1 MKTIGICAQSFSPG
15 WKAMFGTLGEALG
28 VSFEERTF
36 GDDQNI
42 DGWVLLAAD
51 RKLASGIGRAKRPC
65 YVVLDGAE
73 LISCGTSSKITFANR
88 AELAAVLR
96 GRDVMADDA
105 VVAKALP
112 QWLSDVEPLAFKDGS
127 AVWAIQERGDCR
139 HHYVALT
146 PPELNDGEPLFT
158 HFSGQRIACLL
169 PLVLFVRSL
178 AEDQRWELPPLQA
191 AFMFDDPNLHWTSY
205 GFIDYGEMVRHAVAG
220 HYHVSVATIPL
231 DAWFVHPPASAI
243 FKENTGRIS
252 LLCHGNDH
260 VSNELGRSPSADAMQ
275 RLLRQAVGRIASME
289 IRTGLEVARVMAPPH
304 GACSETAISEMARLG
319 FEAVCVSR
327 GSLRHHN
334 DSAAWT
340 RTIGMRP
347 CDIVAGLP
355 VIPRFGL
362 SKNCRNDILIAAL
375 LRQPIVPMTHHQ
387 AVADGYDLLDEMA
400 SFANSLGEVAWRDMK
415 TISRSLYSQRHDDRT
430 LWVRM
435 LSKRVSVPVPGGTTQ
450 LRVER
455 SWLEDSAEE
464 QLSWRTMAEDSWTV
478 ASRLETIAVQAG
490 MTIEIVSGPAGIP
503 RTEAHAAGP
512 RRLAPVARRVLTEVR
527 DRALPSIHRIARR
540 G

>member
-1 MKTIGICAQSFSPG
+1 MRFPFGGIHLDNPAATRIGAWGQRMKTIGICAQSFSPG

-127 AVWAIQERGDCR
+127 AVWAIQEQGDCR
-139 HHYVALT
+139 HHYVALP

-178 AEDQRWELPPLQA
+178 AEDQCWELPPLQA

-220 HYHVSVATIPL
+220 HYHVSMATIPL
-231 DAWFVHPPASAI
+231 DAWFVHPPTSAI
-243 FKENTGRIS
+243 FKEEHRPDI
-252 LLCHGNDH
+252 LA
-260 VSNELGRSPSADAMQ
+260 VSRERPRVQGAGPV
-275 RLLRQAVGRIASME
+275 AVGRSHA
-289 IRTGLEVARVMAPPH
+289 APSPPGSRPHRQDGGPH
-304 GACSETAISEMARLG
+304 GARSC
-319 FEAVCVSR
+319 
-327 GSLRHHN
+327 
-334 DSAAWT
+334 
-340 RTIGMRP
+340 
-347 CDIVAGLP
+347 AG
-355 VIPRFGL
+355 
-362 SKNCRNDILIAAL
+362 D
-375 LRQPIVPMTHHQ
+375 
-387 AVADGYDLLDEMA
+387 
-400 SFANSLGEVAWRDMK
+400 
-415 TISRSLYSQRHDDRT
+415 
-430 LWVRM
+430 
-435 LSKRVSVPVPGGTTQ
+435 
-450 LRVER
+450 
-455 SWLEDSAEE
+455 
-464 QLSWRTMAEDSWTV
+464 
-478 ASRLETIAVQAG
+478 
-490 MTIEIVSGPAGIP
+490 GPAARGVQRDGPLRNGTPWLRGRVRVP
-503 RTEAHAAGP
+503 RVVT
-512 RRLAPVARRVLTEVR
+512 
-527 DRALPSIHRIARR
+527 SSQ
-540 G
+540 